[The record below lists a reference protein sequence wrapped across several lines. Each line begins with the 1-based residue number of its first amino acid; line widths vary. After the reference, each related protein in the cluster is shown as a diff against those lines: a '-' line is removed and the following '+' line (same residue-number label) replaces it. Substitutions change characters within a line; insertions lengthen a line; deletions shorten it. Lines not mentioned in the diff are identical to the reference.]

1 MENQEIIKVN
11 NEDFVEQ
18 NGVLLPKGAK
28 PSIKVTVS
36 FKLKPTQT
44 KKFPMLVMVSYGGLK
59 NKNGG
64 YIKSMV
70 NAGITMP
77 PDEWDDK
84 NGTPKDFKLRKKLL
98 ILEQKIKSNF
108 GFQPEEAI
116 VQMDDI
122 GYLKEW
128 IKKVINTYIHNK
140 PDIEVWG
147 SGGEHDEWK
156 DKIFKNHKWLVD
168 RFNDF
173 ELRLIDKKGR
183 EINFEKFT
191 DLNYTRED
199 LDLLIKSQQ
208 ELDADIKKEDLYPVL
223 FHEYIRQVGELKLKE
238 IDLKIKLSRNGKR
251 IYTNLAKKFEKFNP
265 NITLGNM
272 SDAVSKNFLNW
283 LKETDE
289 YNINTINAW
298 GSMIKILK
306 AVLSYATK
314 YDFSSFYNRKPA
326 YLPDIHLYKG
336 LYAKR
341 KENVINI
348 FIDEQMLDE
357 LATLTFNNLPED
369 FKYNK
374 EQLSYARDIFI
385 IGCNTFSRFGDIKKM
400 FNPQKYKDGT
410 CYIEYTDNK
419 TLKPSQVPISNF
431 CYDLIKKYPKFKN
444 INNSDFNKQIKEVC
458 KLAGWTHPINLEYQN
473 LNSGSEDDKIIQS
486 SKPFYFMVKSHTMK
500 RSACTNA
507 YLRGVSKDVIILFSH
522 HVNVDMLDKYIK
534 VSNLTKIQNYKD
546 KVIHPKNEE
555 ALIANKE

>member
-156 DKIFKNHKWLVD
+156 DKILKNHKWLVD
-168 RFNDF
+168 RFNEF

-238 IDLKIKLSRNGKR
+238 IDLKIKLSQNGKR

-272 SDAVSKNFLNW
+272 SDTVCKDFLNW
-283 LKETDE
+283 LKDTDE
-289 YNINTINAW
+289 YNIKTINAW

-314 YDFSSFYNRKPA
+314 HDFSSFYDRKPA
-326 YLPDIHLYKG
+326 TLDHIHLYKG
-336 LYAKR
+336 IYAKR
-341 KENVINI
+341 KEDVINI

-357 LATLTFNNLPED
+357 LSTLTFNNLPED

-385 IGCNTFSRFGDIKKM
+385 IGCNTFSRLGDIKKM

-419 TLKPSQVPISNF
+419 TLKQSQVPISNF

-486 SKPFYFMVKSHTMK
+486 SKPFYLMVKSHTMK